1 MTEIHSVTTNDVREP
16 DAPPPA
22 LRRWG
27 PLVLLAALATL
38 AYGLGLHRYLTFQ
51 AIAENREALKDFVAA
66 HWIGA
71 AAIYAAVY
79 VAAVALSL
87 PGAALLTVLG
97 GFLFG
102 WLGGAPL
109 AAVSA
114 TTGAAIVFLIV
125 KTSFG
130 EALAR
135 RAGPLAR
142 KLSTGFREDAF
153 HYLLFL
159 RLVPAFPFFIVN
171 AVSGLA
177 GIRLSTFLAAT
188 LIGILPGSLVFSYL
202 GTGLDSVID
211 AQAEA
216 YRACIASGAAAC
228 GFDISLGSLVT
239 REIVIAFSG
248 LGVLALVPVAI
259 RRWKGRVAA

>member
-1 MTEIHSVTTNDVREP
+1 MTANDLPQP
-16 DAPPPA
+16 DGPPSA
-22 LRRWG
+22 MRRWG
-27 PLVLLAALATL
+27 PLVLLVGLAAA
-38 AYGLGLHRYLTFQ
+38 AYGLGLHRYLTLQ
-51 AIAENREALKDFVAA
+51 VIAENREALKEFVTT

-71 AAIYAAVY
+71 AAIYAGIY
-79 VAAVALSL
+79 VATVALSL

-102 WLGGAPL
+102 WMMGAPL

-114 TTGAAIVFLIV
+114 TAGAAIVFVIV
-125 KTSFG
+125 RTSFG

-142 KLSTGFREDAF
+142 KLSAGFREDAF

-177 GIRLSTFLAAT
+177 GIRLPTFLAAT
-188 LIGILPGSLVFSYL
+188 LIGILPGSLVFAYL

-216 YRACIASGAAAC
+216 YRACIASGATSC
-228 GFDISLGSLVT
+228 GFDISIGSLVT
-239 REIVIAFSG
+239 TEIIIAFCA
-248 LGVLALVPVAI
+248 LGVLALVPVAV
-259 RRWKGRVAA
+259 RRWKGRAAA